1 MRPRHR
7 SRNAKLVFVVLA
19 ALVSVKLEFS
29 TQYLLEQHGW
39 PNPGIY
45 VWGLLHPN
53 PRPGFIGP
61 DFGSLLGTEIA
72 VNSVCWFVL
81 LCLAGFTIARL
92 VKWIGASRIRT
103 PPRN

>member
-1 MRPRHR
+1 MRLRLR
-7 SRNAKLVFVVLA
+7 SRGAKLVFVVLA

-29 TQYLLEQHGW
+29 TRYLLDQHGW

-72 VNSVCWFVL
+72 VNSACWFVL
-81 LCLAGFTIARL
+81 LCFIGFIVDRL
-92 VKWIGASRIRT
+92 LKRIGNSRIG
-103 PPRN
+103 PSSS